1 MTCVSK
7 DRKRKKVRDHECKKI
22 LSSSKSIFIYLSTCL
37 STYLLI
43 NIAGR
48 YFRIVMTLADLSN
61 FPFRLMVYAN
71 VLHCV
76 CGVLQRLQCVA
87 FVLCSSLYSVSEHRA
102 FPFRCLPL
110 CLCPFVSV
118 SVPVPVHVSVSVS
131 VPASAPAS
139 ASVSLPVSVPVPV
152 SMPVSVPVSVPVPVL
167 VSVAVPVAVPVSVP
181 VSEQLPI
188 PVPNFVDV
196 PVSVS
201 VCF

>member
-1 MTCVSK
+1 M
-7 DRKRKKVRDHECKKI
+7 
-22 LSSSKSIFIYLSTCL
+22 CL
-37 STYLLI
+37 FTYLLI
-43 NIAGR
+43 NISGR
-48 YFRIVMTLADLSN
+48 YFRIVMTSADLSS
-61 FPFRLMVYAN
+61 FPFRLIVYAN
-71 VLHCV
+71 VLHCI

-87 FVLCSSLYSVSEHRA
+87 FVLCSSVYSVPEHRT

-110 CLCPFVSV
+110 CPFVSA
-118 SVPVPVHVSVSVS
+118 SV
-131 VPASAPAS
+131 PAS

-152 SMPVSVPVSVPVPVL
+152 SMPVSVPVSVPVPVP

-201 VCF
+201 LCF